1 MKINLKVLAVQVEY
15 LLHVQEL
22 LADHKAELL
31 QAGATMQ
38 KKSEKIRSR
47 FLWQRNTLLQTR
59 HELKQAKKVF
69 LRSLLRRVVC
79 HFV

>member
-1 MKINLKVLAVQVEY
+1 VEY

-38 KKSEKIRSR
+38 KKSEKIDHVSCGKGIPYYKLAMILNKPRRCSK
-47 FLWQRNTLLQTR
+47 F
-59 HELKQAKKVF
+59 
-69 LRSLLRRVVC
+69 SLSDCYADCGVAL
-79 HFV
+79 F